1 MSELASYSIQAIF
14 FALIAVVVVSRSK
27 KTDLYQFALISIWLI
42 GVIVIFARYK
52 DDQVLFYSNDQL
64 FHRDVIEYYLTV
76 EGIQVRE
83 IISLRYLLT
92 VPVYFISLLGFDAML
107 IIKFLQLGALLLLYK
122 RSQQFL
128 SEQSLQ
134 IRFWQLPLIAGPI
147 LIFMSLLSLRD
158 VVLAYFALLFV
169 SSGDRNSR
177 ILGLGGAFLLRPHL
191 GVALA
196 IGFILSSFYSRWKP
210 KFQSI
215 AFSAVA
221 LFSYG
226 IGTIAYWIGAVIQK
240 GVSFDTP
247 RTVFSQ
253 FKFSQL
259 AANFFGMQFLALNN
273 PDRAIVDASTFAL
286 LLSRLVFFDTLLIP
300 VLFLIAVFR
309 HPEFLTKQKVLTFY
323 AFMLFYG
330 VVSQTSFNSTRQN
343 IPFLACMGLL
353 AVADIEHFRK
363 IKAKVAPKL
372 LMATR

>member
-14 FALIAVVVVSRSK
+14 FALVAVVVVSRSK
-27 KTDLYQFALISIWLI
+27 KTDLYQFALISIWLV
-42 GVIVIFARYK
+42 GVIAIYARYGE
-52 DDQVLFYSNDQL
+52 DQVLFYSNDQL
-64 FHRDVIEYYLTV
+64 FHRDVLEYYLTV

-92 VPVYFISLLGFDAML
+92 VPVYFVSLLGFNAML
-107 IIKFLQLGALLLLYK
+107 IIKFLQLSALLLVYK

-128 SEQSLQ
+128 SEHSLQ

-158 VVLAYFALLFV
+158 VILAYFALLFV
-169 SSGDRNSR
+169 SSSDRNSR
-177 ILGLGGAFLLRPHL
+177 IIGLGGAFLLRPHL

-196 IGFILSSFYSRWKP
+196 FGFILSILFSRWKL

-215 AFSAVA
+215 TLAVA
-221 LFSYG
+221 AVVSYG
-226 IGTIAYWIGAVIQK
+226 LGTIAYWIGAVIQK
-240 GVSFDTP
+240 GASFDPP
-247 RTVFSQ
+247 RAVFSQ

-259 AANFFGMQFLALNN
+259 AANFFGLQFLALND
-273 PDRAIVDASTFAL
+273 PEKAIVDASTFAL

-300 VLFLIAVFR
+300 MLFLIAIFR
-309 HPEFLTKQKVLTFY
+309 HPEFLTKQKILIFH
-323 AFMLFYG
+323 AFLFFYG
-330 VVSQTSFNSTRQN
+330 IVSQTTWNSTRQN

>member
-169 SSGDRNSR
+169 SSSDRNSR

-323 AFMLFYG
+323 AFMFFYG

>member
-14 FALIAVVVVSRSK
+14 FALIAVVVASRSK

-42 GVIVIFARYK
+42 GVIVIYARYK

-107 IIKFLQLGALLLLYK
+107 IIKFLQLSALLLLYK

-169 SSGDRNSR
+169 SSSDRNSR

-196 IGFILSSFYSRWKP
+196 IGFILSSFYSKWKP
-210 KFQSI
+210 RFQSI

-259 AANFFGMQFLALNN
+259 AANFFGLQFLALNN

-323 AFMLFYG
+323 AFMFFYG

>member
-14 FALIAVVVVSRSK
+14 FALIAVVVASRSK

-42 GVIVIFARYK
+42 GVIVIYARYK

-107 IIKFLQLGALLLLYK
+107 IIKFLQLSALLLLYK

-259 AANFFGMQFLALNN
+259 AANFFGLQFLALNN

-323 AFMLFYG
+323 AFMFFYG